1 MIFSQSVFSLHIH
14 SKNVFPGMRRMEG
27 KMIRV
32 PQALLSLQAQ
42 ADEKVAITF
51 LVYSVLLVG
60 LQK

>member
-1 MIFSQSVFSLHIH
+1 
-14 SKNVFPGMRRMEG
+14 MEG

>member
-1 MIFSQSVFSLHIH
+1 
-14 SKNVFPGMRRMEG
+14 MER

-42 ADEKVAITF
+42 ADENVAFTF
-51 LVYSVLLVG
+51 LVYSVLRVG